1 MELAD
6 RTINIEYLRNG
17 IYYDKLSKIKINEDL
32 SKKINNKKEKYMNY
46 SNSLTNLIN
55 DKKYKEFLKGFN
67 IVNY

>member
-1 MELAD
+1 MELAN

-32 SKKINNKKEKYMNY
+32 SRKISYKKEKYMNY

>member
-32 SKKINNKKEKYMNY
+32 SRKINNKKEKYMNY